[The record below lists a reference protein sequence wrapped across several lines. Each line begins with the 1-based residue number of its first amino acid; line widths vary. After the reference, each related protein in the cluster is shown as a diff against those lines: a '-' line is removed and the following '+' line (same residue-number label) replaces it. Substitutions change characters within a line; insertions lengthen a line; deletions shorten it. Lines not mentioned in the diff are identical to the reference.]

1 MIISYLIIR
10 RFTLFRYF
18 ILNVLLCV
26 SLTANENDYTS
37 LFSNELSKTQK
48 LVLTNV
54 AVSSV
59 ILTWGFT
66 QWGYGDED
74 FHTDDEG
81 WFGKETSN
89 GGADKLGHFYTNY
102 LITRLLAP
110 IYEGWGYTNK
120 DAALYASFTSILAS
134 GILIEVGDGFSEHGF
149 SKEDFIV
156 DVLGAGAGYILA
168 TQPSLAKKIDFRVE
182 YNPFLDTDN
191 VTDFTTDYE
200 RMKYLMAI
208 KAEGFELFED
218 NYMKYLELHVGYYTR
233 NFNHNT
239 MPIEERE
246 RNIYLGIGINL
257 SKLLRP
263 HMGTYSTIFN
273 YYQVPYTYIEVNKE
287 F

>member
-1 MIISYLIIR
+1 MIESSLPNG

-18 ILNVLLCV
+18 ILNLMFCVLL
-26 SLTANENDYTS
+26 SANEHNDTS
-37 LFSNELSKTQK
+37 YSSNEFSKTQK

-54 AVSSV
+54 AVASGV
-59 ILTWGFT
+59 LIWGFT
-66 QWGYGDED
+66 QWGYGEED

-81 WFGKETSN
+81 WFEKETSN
-89 GGADKLGHFYTNY
+89 GGSDKLGHIYTNY

-110 IYEGWGYTNK
+110 LYEDWGYTNE

-149 SKEDFIV
+149 STEDFIA
-156 DVLGAGAGYILA
+156 DVIGAGLGYVLA
-168 TQPSLAKKIDFRVE
+168 TNPDLAKKIDFRVE

-200 RMKYLMAI
+200 RMKHLLAI

-218 NYMKYLELHVGYYTR
+218 NYMKYMELHLGYYSR
-233 NFNHNT
+233 NFNHNST
-239 MPIEERE
+239 PVEDRE
-246 RNIYLGIGINL
+246 RNIYVGIGINL
-257 SKLLRP
+257 SSLLRP
-263 HMGTYSTIFN
+263 HIGNYSKIFN
-273 YYQVPYTYIEVNKE
+273 YYQVPYTYVEAKKE

>member
-1 MIISYLIIR
+1 MC
-10 RFTLFRYF
+10 
-18 ILNVLLCV
+18 VLL
-26 SLTANENDYTS
+26 SANEHNSTS
-37 LFSNELSKTQK
+37 LSSTEFSKTQK
-48 LVLTNV
+48 LVITNV
-54 AVSSV
+54 ALTSV
-59 ILTWGFT
+59 ILTWGYT

-74 FHTDDEG
+74 FHNDNEG
-81 WFGKETSN
+81 WFGKDTSN

-102 LITRLLAP
+102 LFTRLLASV
-110 IYEGWGYTNK
+110 YEDWGYTNK
-120 DAALYASFTSILAS
+120 EASLYASLSSILFS

-208 KAEGFELFED
+208 KAEGFEVFED
-218 NYMKYLELHVGYYTR
+218 NYMKYLELHFGYYTR

-239 MPIEERE
+239 TPIEDRQ
-246 RNIYLGIGINL
+246 RNVYVGIGINL

-263 HMGTYSTIFN
+263 HIGNYSKIFN
-273 YYQVPYTYIEVNKE
+273 YYQVPYTYVEANKE